1 MRAPP
6 HRRSPWARLRDGF
19 PLTLTGAFVLGGSL
33 WALLSYGLG
42 KIDLVL
48 LVVGAVGL
56 FACTVGLV
64 SMIACAAIVRAR
76 LPDTVEAGE
85 RLEIECGHAVPTKWS
100 IPYPWWLSFGDVRW
114 TWTEPAVTLAIEAEG
129 GRLHEHVIAARRGAV
144 DTIVRRIVVGDVLG
158 LWRVAWQHRQPCDL
172 KFLPSTGAL
181 QKVEVVRG
189 MTGGDD
195 ISDHRGPAAGDPYD
209 LRHYNPGD
217 PIRFVLWSLFA
228 RTRKLV
234 VRQPE
239 RAISLVRQTNA
250 YLVAGPGDEPAA
262 AAARLAV
269 QQGALGEGWSLGAD
283 GIDRPATSRAGAM
296 DAISRSAHS
305 RIPPAAGLAAFLGRA
320 KPDAS
325 GRIVLFVPGR
335 VGPWVDLL
343 AVACAAHRRN
353 VDVFVCID
361 AVIEP
366 RARKGTPDPHD
377 ASYTAAEL
385 AAVIA
390 AVGKA
395 CARVRVI
402 DRGTGRLY
410 GDGHIA
416 RLAAG

>member
-1 MRAPP
+1 MRAAP

-33 WALLSYGLG
+33 WALMSYGLG

-56 FACTVGLV
+56 FACAVGLV
-64 SMIACAAIVRAR
+64 SMLACAAIVRAR
-76 LPDTVEAGE
+76 LPDTAQAAKDSRHDAATDGPARPEQ
-85 RLEIECGHAVPTKWS
+85 LEIECGHAVPTRWS

-114 TWTEPAVTLAIEAEG
+114 TWVEPAVTLEVEAEG
-129 GRLHEHVIAARRGAV
+129 GRLHEHVVAARRGAV
-144 DTIVRRIVVGDVLG
+144 ATIVRRIVVGDVLG
-158 LWRVAWQHRQPCDL
+158 LWRIAWEHRQACNL
-172 KFLPSTGAL
+172 RFLPSTGAL
-181 QKVEVVRG
+181 SKVEVVRG

-228 RTRKLV
+228 RSRKLII
-234 VRQPE
+234 RQPE

-283 GIDRPATSRAGAM
+283 GIDRPATSARTAM
-296 DAISRSAHS
+296 DAIARSAHS
-305 RIPPAAGLAAFLGRA
+305 SIPPAAGLAAFLGRA
-320 KPDAS
+320 RPDTS

-343 AVACAAHRRN
+343 EAACAAHRRN

-361 AVIEP
+361 AVVES
-366 RARKGTPDPHD
+366 RAGTPHPHD
-377 ASYTAAEL
+377 ATYTAAEL
-385 AAVIA
+385 AAV
-390 AVGKA
+390 
-395 CARVRVI
+395 
-402 DRGTGRLY
+402 
-410 GDGHIA
+410 
-416 RLAAG
+416 